1 MFNEKDV
8 LSKPKSNLVLF
19 VENLTNETPNVN
31 EIVYNEKKLRVEML
45 LEYKQNTI
53 KVAVLLKHPHVINI
67 SFSLNKEGKY
77 ISRYLFPATPQCI
90 DTALCKLRYALEFSK
105 N

>member
-1 MFNEKDV
+1 MLNNDDL
-8 LSKPKSNLVLF
+8 LSKPKSNLVFF

-31 EIVYNEKKLRVEML
+31 EIVYNEKKRRVEML

-67 SFSLNKEGKY
+67 SFSLDKEGKY
-77 ISRYLFPATPQCI
+77 MSSYLFPATPPCI
-90 DTALCKLRYALEFSK
+90 DTSLCKLTQALEFSK